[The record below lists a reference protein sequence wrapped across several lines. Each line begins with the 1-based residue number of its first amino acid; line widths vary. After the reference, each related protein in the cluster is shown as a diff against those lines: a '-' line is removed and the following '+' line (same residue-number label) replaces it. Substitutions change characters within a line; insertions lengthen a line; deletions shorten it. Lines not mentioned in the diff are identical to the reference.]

1 MSDRESDE
9 VEEIK
14 ISDIKDGIIKQQKE
28 EDKLNKKRQRKMN
41 KKNKNKK
48 IDLIEKYK
56 NELGQNLGED
66 LTNNANLLVT
76 TKKVI
81 NIDENEDENA
91 PKKKKK
97 KLFKKNNIYIKFEN
111 KNQKEEYTPIP
122 EDVLEFQKKHFYG
135 ERLNR
140 VKNFMNKI

>member
-14 ISDIKDGIIKQQKE
+14 ISDIKEGIIKQQKE
-28 EDKLNKKRQRKMN
+28 EEILNKKRQRKLN

-48 IDLIEKYK
+48 INLLEKYK

-81 NIDENEDENA
+81 NIDENEDENEE
-91 PKKKKK
+91 KKKHK
-97 KLFKKNNIYIKFEN
+97 KLLKKNNIYIQFEN

-122 EDVLEFQKKHFYG
+122 EDVLEFKKKHFYG

>member
-28 EDKLNKKRQRKMN
+28 EEILNKKRQRKLN

-48 IDLIEKYK
+48 INLLEKYK

-81 NIDENEDENA
+81 NIDENEDENVE
-91 PKKKKK
+91 KKKHK
-97 KLFKKNNIYIKFEN
+97 KLLKKNNIYIQFEN
-111 KNQKEEYTPIP
+111 TNQKEEYTPIP